1 MTNDELGLATQ
12 AYVKQAFGEDQIH
25 VDYYV
30 TWDSGRYVIIWDRIE
45 PVPTEEQLEAS
56 LYTWNWEAVRKHR
69 NELLTETDFY
79 ALSDDTM
86 SADMTTYRQALRDIP
101 ASTADSE
108 DVVWPTKP

>member
-12 AYVKQAFGEDQIH
+12 AYVKQTFGEDQIH

-45 PVPTEEQLEAS
+45 PEPTEEQLEAAFVI
-56 LYTWNWEAVRKHR
+56 YNWDYVRKQR
-69 NELLTETDFY
+69 NTLLAETDFY
-79 ALSDDTM
+79 ALSDVTM
-86 SADMTTYRQALRDIP
+86 SADMTTYRQDLRDLP
-101 ASTADSE
+101 ASTENSE